1 MNAHNAELDATD
13 GAAATTAIRPAKV
26 VVVLNSSDQIH
37 FVESGRGP
45 HLAARPPWAEL
56 SFLADHDI
64 TARLV
69 PLLEEGD
76 VDAVVFASNAFLAP
90 VARRAVATE
99 TFIDLWNDDGPARD
113 VGVVVLHQYLGTGE
127 RLSLDFLGSAAFS
140 LLGERARGVEDQ
152 KIQFADDWC
161 FVRGGAIVARDD
173 DERFRELARGWGPK
187 GHALWARFDFRC
199 PTQWEPLAWEDNPLQ
214 PLVGLCAVGDRVVAA
229 CRVPIDLT
237 GATHL
242 LGSLVA
248 ASLRPR
254 GALLIQA
261 PSTSGT
267 AAFSTALASA
277 IDRRRFVER
286 VSPASPADVDPRQ
299 YPFRFFDELIVAPEW
314 RIDEIEPLNEQ
325 TVLGKLEQGGSLV
338 ATFIGPES
346 RSVAV
351 RLSGQPQYAERAN
364 RLADWLVARLD
375 QFRGDIW
382 AMRGLAE
389 AVAAIESAYVDPLL
403 IPHALRRAYVC
414 HHLADPLVKR
424 IKGDNV
430 DELVLSTLGTYC
442 ALKKLGRTDHEGLLK
457 WVDRNLDRE
466 VPSVL
471 AQALTLEP
479 HLGDDKPGR
488 LDQVNDAVATA
499 SQTNADDGRLLG
511 AYAAVLAA
519 GREPAGLE
527 AVAADRSLGLGVQ
540 AELLLAVVRHE
551 LPPSGSIF
559 DLARNVR
566 ERIDRLAAGQGGL
579 EAVCIG
585 NAALIEL
592 ARKQGIGPN
601 AEVRG
606 RPRETDA
613 RTVESTELI
622 KNLETAERDV
632 EAARN
637 AGRLAVTALVGI
649 IVLLAAVAIVAIVG
663 WWSGGDAR
671 TKFGL
676 AVAIFGLMTT
686 LTTYIL
692 KKARDFGIPR
702 WKIFSPST

>member
-1 MNAHNAELDATD
+1 VSVHDEGPGTTD
-13 GAAATTAIRPAKV
+13 GAAASTAIRPAKV

-45 HLAARPPWAEL
+45 HLAAQPPWAEL
-56 SFLADHDI
+56 TFLADHDL
-64 TARLV
+64 TSRLV
-69 PLLEEGD
+69 PLLEERE
-76 VDAVVFASNAFLAP
+76 VDAVVFASNAFLAR
-90 VARRAVATE
+90 VARRAVAAE
-99 TFIDLWNDDGPARD
+99 TFVALWNDDGPASD
-113 VGVVVLHQYLGTGE
+113 VGVVVLHQYVGQGE
-127 RLSLDFLGSAAFS
+127 RLPFDFLGSAAFA
-140 LLGERARGVEDQ
+140 LVGERARGVDE
-152 KIQFADDWC
+152 KKVEFSDDWC
-161 FVRGGAIVARDD
+161 FVGGGAITPRKDAR
-173 DERFRELARGWGPK
+173 FKALARGWGPK
-187 GHALWARFDFRC
+187 GHALWTRFDFRY
-199 PTQWEPLAWEDNPLQ
+199 PTQWTPVAWEDDPEQ
-214 PLVGLCAVGDRVVAA
+214 PLVGVCEVGDRVVVA

-237 GATHL
+237 GATEL

-261 PSTSGT
+261 PTTTGT

-277 IDRRRFVER
+277 IDRRHFVAR
-286 VSPASPADVDPRQ
+286 VRPASPAEVDPRR

-314 RIDEIEPLNEQ
+314 RIDEIEPLSEE
-325 TVLGKLEQGGSLV
+325 TVLRKLEEGGSLV
-338 ATFIGPES
+338 ATFTGPES

-364 RLADWLVARLD
+364 RLADWLVLRLD
-375 QFRGDIW
+375 QFKGDIW

-389 AVAAIESAYVDPLL
+389 AVVAIKSAYVEPQL
-403 IPHALRRAYVC
+403 IPHALRRDYVC
-414 HHLADPLVKR
+414 NHLVEPLVKR
-424 IKGDNV
+424 IKDDNV
-430 DELVLSTLGTYC
+430 DELVLATLGTYC
-442 ALKKLGRTDHEGLLK
+442 ALTKLCVAGHDGLLK
-457 WVDRNLDRE
+457 WVDRNLDGE
-466 VPSVL
+466 TPSLL

-479 HLGDDKPGR
+479 TLGDERPER
-488 LDQVNDAVATA
+488 LSRVRDAVESANPTD
-499 SQTNADDGRLLG
+499 ADDGRLLR

-519 GREPAGLE
+519 PHEPARLE
-527 AVAADRSLGLGVQ
+527 AVAADCSQGLGVQ

-551 LPPSGSIF
+551 LPPSGPIF

-566 ERIDRLAAGQGGL
+566 ERIDQLAAGQGGL

-601 AEVRG
+601 AAVRG

-622 KNLETAERDV
+622 KDLETAERNV
-632 EAARN
+632 ENARN
-637 AGRLAVTALVGI
+637 AGRLAVTALVGM
-649 IVLLAAVAIVAIVG
+649 IVLAAVVAIVAIVG

-676 AVAIFGLMTT
+676 ATGIFALMTT
-686 LTTYIL
+686 LTTYVL

-702 WKIFSPST
+702 WKIFSPPT